1 MRFHFCS
8 SLTVNSMSHS
18 CSSLSSIDTPGV
30 IKRVSHLFNAH
41 PSLIQG
47 FNTFLPV
54 GYRIECSSDPLQ
66 SAFIT
71 VTTPTG
77 TILQSTRDDT
87 WPSAPTTAPSSVL
100 GPEPDPNMYGMNLG
114 LDSSTIEPAVQ
125 YVQKIKQRC
134 DDTTYRRFLEI
145 LSKYHNTTDAVD
157 EVTLLFSYVEIKLII
172 SQREVS
178 AEIARL
184 FKDDPDLRADFRIFM
199 PEKSQ
204 AVFDEA
210 EENYI
215 TAPAGRRTRSNTP
228 LDGKPLR
235 RRPEAQAQP
244 EPSVPQKRKRKPN
257 ERERETVSV
266 APKVPSKVTPC
277 LAKRQMND

>member
-1 MRFHFCS
+1 
-8 SLTVNSMSHS
+8 
-18 CSSLSSIDTPGV
+18 
-30 IKRVSHLFNAH
+30 
-41 PSLIQG
+41 
-47 FNTFLPV
+47 
-54 GYRIECSSDPLQ
+54 
-66 SAFIT
+66 
-71 VTTPTG
+71 
-77 TILQSTRDDT
+77 
-87 WPSAPTTAPSSVL
+87 
-100 GPEPDPNMYGMNLG
+100 MYGMNLG

-157 EVTLLFSYVEIKLII
+157 EVTLLFSYVESQLIML
-172 SQREVS
+172 QREVS